1 MSDIEHRTTNFERL
15 KTNHKIV
22 GLRNMQTPTQPAL
35 ISALILFFFLV
46 SIPLMAQEIPALQ
59 DFNQTRLD
67 YNRSGMLILGSWAL
81 GNMVWGGIGANQN
94 TGEVKA
100 FHQMNMYWNAVN
112 LAIAGFGY
120 YQAIKEVPGTD
131 FWATL
136 EAQQSIEKILLINSA
151 LDVAY
156 MAGGFYLKER
166 GLRTDNTRLVG
177 FGKSVI
183 LQGAFLMAFD
193 AVMFGFHQT
202 HGKEIPGLIQNVS
215 LGLSG
220 VNFRLNF

>member
-1 MSDIEHRTTNFERL
+1 
-15 KTNHKIV
+15 
-22 GLRNMQTPTQPAL
+22 MQIPTQSAL
-35 ISALILFFFLV
+35 KSALILFFFLV

-81 GNMVWGGIGANQN
+81 GNMVWGWIGANQS

-100 FHQMNMYWNAVN
+100 FHQMNLYWNAVN

-120 YQAIKEVPGTD
+120 YQATKEVPGTD

-136 EAQQSIEKILLINSA
+136 EAQQSIEEILLVNSA

-166 GLRTDNTRLVG
+166 GLRTSNSRLVG

-183 LQGAFLMAFD
+183 LQGAFLMSFD
-193 AVMFGFHQT
+193 AIMYGFHHAHAGELPT
-202 HGKEIPGLIQNVS
+202 LVQNIS
-215 LGLSG
+215 LGPTGFSIKFPLD
-220 VNFRLNF
+220 